1 MKAISYIC
9 FTLGLISIISG
20 TTLAIHAIW
29 VGANATLWKAL
40 ITCGVL
46 FLASL
51 LTAVI
56 NQLLIRPGNKKA
68 SEKE

>member
-29 VGANATLWKAL
+29 VGANATLLESSYNLWRS
-40 ITCGVL
+40 IPGVPSYGGYQPTVNP
-46 FLASL
+46 A
-51 LTAVI
+51 
-56 NQLLIRPGNKKA
+56 G
-68 SEKE
+68 E